1 VTSGASRGTIR
12 PLHHQNA
19 ANAEAEVLH
28 AGSPDDRHTNR
39 RAFLTTV
46 AGGTAALAASL
57 GARELLAQGRGF
69 PDYPA
74 PQGGW
79 DLSWVDRVEKAKHR
93 MVFDQPEVADGLA
106 ETNALVYLMGYR
118 DVYQTADADM
128 GVVIVVRHAAIPA
141 VLNDDMWARLK
152 LGEDTKMKDPTSGE
166 TAKRNPLV
174 NVKADDKHAATL
186 ADGGL
191 DSLIARGVIVL
202 VCNLA
207 LMRFGG
213 KLAKAANIP
222 VEEAHKT
229 ITASLV
235 PGCIRQPSGI
245 FAVARAQEAGCH
257 FLRST

>member
-1 VTSGASRGTIR
+1 VTWRVRRATIR
-12 PLHHQNA
+12 PLHHRVA
-19 ANAEAEVLH
+19 ANAEDVVSHAEPPQL
-28 AGSPDDRHTNR
+28 RQTNR
-39 RAFLTTV
+39 RAFIATV

-57 GARELLAQGRGF
+57 GAGELSAQGRAF
-69 PDYPA
+69 PEYPA

-79 DLSWVDRVEKAKHR
+79 DLSWVDRVERAKHR

-106 ETNALVYLMGYR
+106 ETNALVYLKGYS
-118 DVYQTADADM
+118 DVYKTTDADM
-128 GVVIVVRHAAIPA
+128 GVVIVVRHTAIPA
-141 VLNDDMWARLK
+141 VLNDEMWVKLK
-152 LGEDTKMKDPTSGE
+152 LGDETKMKDPTTGE
-166 TAKRNPLV
+166 TAQRNPLV
-174 NVKADDKHAATL
+174 NLKPDDKHAATL

-191 DSLIARGVIVL
+191 DSLIARGVTVL

-213 KLAKAANIP
+213 KLAKAANISA
-222 VEEAHKT
+222 EEARTT
-229 ITASLV
+229 ITAALV

>member
-1 VTSGASRGTIR
+1 MTHAETPESR
-12 PLHHQNA
+12 
-19 ANAEAEVLH
+19 
-28 AGSPDDRHTNR
+28 SSNR
-39 RAFLTTV
+39 RAFLATV
-46 AGGTAALAASL
+46 AGGTAALAASI
-57 GARELLAQGRGF
+57 GATDLLAQGRGF

-79 DLSWVDRVEKAKHR
+79 DLSWADRVQQAKHR
-93 MVFDQPEVADGLA
+93 MVFDQPDVAEGLA
-106 ETNALVYLMGYR
+106 ETNALVYMMGYK
-118 DVYQTADADM
+118 DVYQANDSDL
-128 GVVIVVRHAAIPA
+128 GVVIVVRHAAIPV

-152 LGEDTKMKDPTSGE
+152 LGDETKMKDPTTGE
-166 TAKRNPLV
+166 TAQRNPLV
-174 NVKADDKHAATL
+174 NLKPDDKHAALL

-191 DSLIARGVIVL
+191 DTLMKRGVTVL

-222 VEEAHKT
+222 IEEARTT
-229 ITASLV
+229 IAASLV